1 MAPEEEYSSFHLL
14 NAITLPG
21 SMSSFARSMQVL
33 RDRSESV
40 EDVITQS
47 GDKWSLPS
55 QQNEIMIFCQHE
67 T

>member
-1 MAPEEEYSSFHLL
+1 MAPEEEYSAFHLL

-40 EDVITQS
+40 QDVITQS
-47 GDKWSLPS
+47 GDK
-55 QQNEIMIFCQHE
+55 
-67 T
+67 